1 MVGTTFILTSIF
13 AHKFLFMTKSILPLM
28 GILFLQSCFIDDD
41 KVVKKDANGKPMEVN
56 VYSHRHYDVD
66 KEIYADFEKET
77 GIKVNVIEDD
87 ADKLMVR
94 LENEGENSPCD
105 LFITADAGRLVKAKE
120 KGLLQ
125 PVTSEKLD
133 ASVPENMRDN
143 EGFWYGLT
151 MRARVIVYS
160 KERVNPDEL
169 STYEDLANPKWKG
182 KLLIR
187 SSDNV
192 YNQSLVAAL
201 IAEIGYDK
209 TLEWAKGVVANMARD
224 PKGGDRDQMIEIA
237 AGTGDIAVVNTYYIG
252 KLLESEIADEVK
264 AGEGV
269 GVFFPNQDDRG
280 THVNVS
286 GGGIAKNSPNKENA
300 IKLLEFMLR
309 PAAQRKFADGNFEYP
324 VLNGVELSAL
334 LKSWGNFEKDK
345 LPLSELGNHSE
356 EALKLFNEAGWK

>member
-1 MVGTTFILTSIF
+1 MK
-13 AHKFLFMTKSILPLM
+13 KFVLPVI
-28 GILFLQSCFIDDD
+28 GIMLLQSCFISDD
-41 KVVKKDANGKPMEVN
+41 KEVKKDSDGKPMEVN

-105 LFITADAGRLVKAKE
+105 IFITADAGRLVKAKD

-125 PVTSEKLD
+125 SINNEVLNS
-133 ASVPENMRDN
+133 SIPENLRDKD
-143 EGFWYGLT
+143 GQWYGLT

-160 KERVNPDEL
+160 KERVKPEEL
-169 STYEDLANPKWKG
+169 TSYEDLANPKWKG

-192 YNQSLVAAL
+192 YNQSLVSAL

-209 TLEWAKGVVANMARD
+209 TLEWAKGVVANMARE

-237 AGTGDIAVVNTYYIG
+237 AGTGDIAVVNTYYVG
-252 KLLESEIADEVK
+252 KLLDSEIADEVK
-264 AGEGV
+264 AGEGI
-269 GVFFPNQDDRG
+269 GVFFPNQNNRG
-280 THVNVS
+280 THINVS
-286 GGGIAKNSPNKENA
+286 GGGIAKKSPNKENA
-300 IKLLEFMLR
+300 IKLLEFMVKKES
-309 PAAQRKFADGNFEYP
+309 QQKFAEGNHEYP
-324 VLNGVELSAL
+324 VIAGVEYSAL
-334 LKSWGNFEKDK
+334 LKSWGEFKRDS
-345 LPLSELGNHSE
+345 LALSELGNHSE
-356 EALKLFNEAGWK
+356 EALKLFNEANWK

>member
-1 MVGTTFILTSIF
+1 MKKLIVPV
-13 AHKFLFMTKSILPLM
+13 SILM
-28 GILFLQSCFIDDD
+28 MMQSCFISDD
-41 KVVKKDANGKPMEVN
+41 KEVKKDAEGKPMEVN

-66 KEIYADFEKET
+66 KEIYTDFEKET

-105 LFITADAGRLVKAKE
+105 IFITADAGRLVKAKE

-125 PVTSEKLD
+125 PVTSEKLNT
-133 ASVPENMRDN
+133 SIPENLRDKN
-143 EGFWYGLT
+143 GYWYGLT

-160 KERVNPDEL
+160 KERVKPEEL

-192 YNQSLVAAL
+192 YNQSLVSAL

-209 TLEWAKGVVANMARD
+209 TLEWAKGVVANMARE

-237 AGTGDIAVVNTYYIG
+237 AGTGDIAVVNTYYVG
-252 KLLESEIADEVK
+252 KLIESEIADEVK

-269 GVFFPNQDDRG
+269 GVFFPNQNDRG
-280 THVNVS
+280 THINVS

-300 IKLLEFMLR
+300 VKLLEFMVNKTS
-309 PAAQRKFADGNFEYP
+309 QKKFAEGNHEYP
-324 VLNGVELSAL
+324 VVVGVEYSAL
-334 LKSWGNFEKDK
+334 LKSWGDFKRDS
-345 LPLSELGNHSE
+345 LLLSELGDHSE
-356 EALKLFNEAGWK
+356 EALKLFNDAGWK